1 MKRTTHKRAKAALGA
16 ATVWTLNIKLVF
28 GIHAAGPWEATI
40 EIDSSATLE
49 DLHLAIQNAVQF
61 GDDHMYTFYVARTLR
76 SRDRIAFE
84 DEDGALQDMTLE
96 EVFPLPAGRKLF
108 YWFDFGDDW
117 KFSISR
123 TRTAPQIPAQ
133 GRKYPRLIGT
143 RGETPAQYP
152 PYD

>member
-1 MKRTTHKRAKAALGA
+1 MKRTGHKRAKTVPSS
-16 ATVWTLNIKLVF
+16 ATIWTLNIKLIF
-28 GIHAAGPWEATI
+28 GIHAAGPWAATI
-40 EIDSSATLE
+40 EIDSTATLE
-49 DLHLAIQNAVQF
+49 DLHAAIQNAVQF
-61 GDDHMYTFYVARTLR
+61 DDDHMYTFYVARTPH

-84 DEDGALQDMTLE
+84 DEDGALLDVTLE
-96 EVFPLPAGRKLF
+96 EVFPLPPGRKLI

-123 TRTAPQIPAQ
+123 ARTAPQIPIK

-143 RGETPAQYP
+143 RGETPVQYP